1 MIKMM
6 MINDFIISIIQAK
19 KINIL
24 ILNFFSSWPVYFDH
38 GKHDLHNGNN
48 HDGYYDFFMMMMAIL
63 MIMAVILMLMFRFRQ
78 IGCWWWNRRPASSWN
93 DYDNDDDDHG
103 DGDDDEREN
112 LLPVEM
118 MEAGMEDP
126 QSFASSGDL
135 YQ

>member
-1 MIKMM
+1 
-6 MINDFIISIIQAK
+6 
-19 KINIL
+19 
-24 ILNFFSSWPVYFDH
+24 
-38 GKHDLHNGNN
+38 
-48 HDGYYDFFMMMMAIL
+48 MMMAIL
-63 MIMAVILMLMFRFRQ
+63 MIMAMIPMLMFRFRQ